1 MERSSFAMKT
11 VFAFPI
17 VLAALAL
24 LSSSG
29 TCDAFAV
36 RPTTTVSTMKADAT
50 TTTTTR
56 LNALYERWVP
66 RTTAFEDALRNE
78 SKRAAREITAEDADD
93 APTATTTTTTTA
105 ARDPAAVASISSR
118 GPAFWAATA
127 AALVVA
133 LAALPQVSLAVSG
146 GGLDYAGLDISNQD
160 FSKGNYK
167 GKDFTQVLARNT
179 NFAGSNLAGCRFPKA
194 YLINANYEGAD
205 IRGVSF
211 EGTNLES
218 ANLKNAVA
226 SGAYFGATVID
237 AGSVENADF
246 TDAQFPPK
254 TLALMCD
261 RPDMKGTN
269 PTTGVDTRESA
280 MCP

>member
-1 MERSSFAMKT
+1 MIKISTKT
-11 VFAFPI
+11 TILLV
-17 VLAALAL
+17 ALAL
-24 LSSSG
+24 ASSSN
-29 TCDAFAV
+29 AFVPQSKVAV
-36 RPTTTVSTMKADAT
+36 ETQ
-50 TTTTTR
+50 
-56 LNALYERWVP
+56 LNALWRNWIP
-66 RTTAFEDALRNE
+66 QTTDMMDMMAGPEKEQQNR
-78 SKRAAREITAEDADD
+78 REF
-93 APTATTTTTTTA
+93 
-105 ARDPAAVASISSR
+105 AVAEPLDENDV
-118 GPAFWAATA
+118 GVPATKRRTVNLLSKSKEPSNRPSNIRPALWATA
-127 AALVVA
+127 AATLL
-133 LAALPQVSLAVSG
+133 LASSTFVQAAFAVSG

-211 EGTNLES
+211 EGTNLEMT
-218 ANLKNAVA
+218 NLKNANA
-226 SGAYFGATVID
+226 AGAYFGATVVD
-237 AGSVENADF
+237 AASVENADF

-254 TLALMCD
+254 TLALMCE

-269 PTTGVDTRESA
+269 PTTGADTRESA

>member
-1 MERSSFAMKT
+1 MEAPTKT
-11 VFAFPI
+11 TIFLI
-17 VLAALAL
+17 ALAL
-24 LSSSG
+24 ASSA
-29 TCDAFAV
+29 DAFV
-36 RPTTTVSTMKADAT
+36 PQSSTMRTVNSNSDTK
-50 TTTTTR
+50 
-56 LNALYERWVP
+56 LNALWRNWIPQTTDMMDLMVGQRQENERREFVIVGKSLDENDVA
-66 RTTAFEDALRNE
+66 TST
-78 SKRAAREITAEDADD
+78 STSTAARKRERTVSLVSDASSANANSNASDFGFW
-93 APTATTTTTTTA
+93 ATTTA
-105 ARDPAAVASISSR
+105 AALLVAFAAVPSS
-118 GPAFWAATA
+118 F
-127 AALVVA
+127 
-133 LAALPQVSLAVSG
+133 AVSG

-218 ANLKNAVA
+218 VNLKSAIA
-226 SGAYFGATVID
+226 SGAYFGETVLEVSSI
-237 AGSVENADF
+237 ENADF

-254 TLALMCD
+254 TLAQMCE

-269 PTTGVDTRESA
+269 PTTGVDTRDSA